1 MMDKKNA
8 SPLSCLRAA
17 QSAERADARSDRPKV
32 RHKPHPR
39 AAREYI
45 DALLVEEITVVE
57 NGIPRRVTTFE
68 VILMQLWMR
77 EMAGDRRA
85 LSVRLKYQQF
95 AASQRRPDRNP
106 QREIIIKSV

>member
-8 SPLSCLRAA
+8 SPLSRVRAA

-32 RHKPHPR
+32 RHKRRPR

-45 DALLVEEITVVE
+45 DALLAEDITVVE

-68 VILMQLWMR
+68 AILMQLWIR
-77 EMAGDRRA
+77 EMAGDKRA

-106 QREIIIKSV
+106 KREIIIKSV